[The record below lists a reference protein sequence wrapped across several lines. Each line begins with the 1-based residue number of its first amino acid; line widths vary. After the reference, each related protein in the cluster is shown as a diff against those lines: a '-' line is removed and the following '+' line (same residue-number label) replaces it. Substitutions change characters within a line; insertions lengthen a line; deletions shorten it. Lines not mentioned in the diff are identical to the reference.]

1 MCRGVLLYLVDLED
15 CFENDLTANIVIDT
29 AENDLNALRK
39 KYKLVVIFLAVGALR
54 FAICFDC

>member
-1 MCRGVLLYLVDLED
+1 MLFYYYCLL
-15 CFENDLTANIVIDT
+15 ANIVIDT

-39 KYKLVVIFLAVGALR
+39 KYKLVVIFLAVGALG